1 MRPGSVRSNGHTCDL
16 PLPSPPFSDRERS
29 TPGPERPSA
38 QHAARPAAVRGVV
51 LVRDSRQPD
60 GAVLDLSAD
69 AFPAF
74 VAGVKAGALGAV

>member
-1 MRPGSVRSNGHTCDL
+1 M
-16 PLPSPPFSDRERS
+16 
-29 TPGPERPSA
+29 
-38 QHAARPAAVRGVV
+38 RGVV